1 MTGMWESSWEL
12 MCKFEH
18 CVIGRVLGSITY
30 VLSQCI
36 FSGSASGACGREAST
51 GSNRVRNFNS

>member
-1 MTGMWESSWEL
+1 MTDMWESSWEL

-30 VLSQCI
+30 VLLQCI
-36 FSGSASGACGREAST
+36 LLGGTSSACGHKASM
-51 GSNRVRNFNS
+51 GSNGVWNFNS